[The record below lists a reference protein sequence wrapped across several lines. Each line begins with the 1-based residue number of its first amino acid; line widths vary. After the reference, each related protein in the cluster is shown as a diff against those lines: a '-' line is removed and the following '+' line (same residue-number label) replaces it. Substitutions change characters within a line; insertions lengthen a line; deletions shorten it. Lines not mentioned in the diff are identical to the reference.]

1 MLTVMRRSGQLM
13 VQYIQVLVLRMVQLC
28 KLVKPLLVN
37 FIHTFQ
43 NVVTLFLN
51 LLVQIK
57 QNIKPLVANLIIQV
71 QLIKAGLILVLHK
84 VGDLGQQLLTTA
96 HKILQRVLVLLKRGK

>member
-13 VQYIQVLVLRMVQLC
+13 VQYIRVLVSQMVQLC
-28 KLVKPLLVN
+28 RLVKPLLVN
-37 FIHTFQ
+37 FIHTSQ

-51 LLVQIK
+51 LLVQVK

-71 QLIKAGLILVLHK
+71 ELIKLGLMNVLLNLG
-84 VGDLGQQLLTTA
+84 VRGQQLLTIA
-96 HKILQRVLVLLKRGK
+96 RKILQRVLALLKRDK